1 MARKYSRDN
10 RGRFAS
16 SGSGATARGG
26 RLRTASG
33 NKRKT
38 QTMKAAGAGG
48 AGVMKGK
55 VARDPGAAGKIGK
68 APPVKAT
75 RQPSGAAKPTATGL
89 KRKVDVQIQRASAG
103 GQYGPDGH
111 WYAGGAW
118 MSQGKFVGG
127 KPAQAVGA
135 GAQSA
140 ANQKGKGNGASVSV
154 IRNKAPE
161 PKPLTPTGKSL
172 PSEPGINKTA
182 KKLNQEFFGDSG
194 FLNRDMEKQ
203 FRAAGGRGRDPI
215 SNTRYLGAL
224 ATRASSK
231 DLRARTL
238 GAVKGLSKENRKSY
252 IRDVQDARRNMEM
265 TKFGVP
271 RVGASD
277 KQLMNAIRFDVAAR
291 NLAGQRS
298 MRKRA
303 GGRNSSEEYAWVTN
317 AMLMTSRKRK

>member
-16 SGSGATARGG
+16 TGTGATARGG
-26 RLRTASG
+26 RLRTAAG

-55 VARDPGAAGKIGK
+55 VQRTSNQSQIKPKLE
-68 APPVKAT
+68 V
-75 RQPSGAAKPTATGL
+75 RAAKPAASGP
-89 KRKVDVQIQRASAG
+89 KRKVDVQIQRAKPG

-111 WYAGGAW
+111 WYGGGAW

-127 KPAQAVGA
+127 KPAQAAGA
-135 GAQSA
+135 GALSA
-140 ANQKGKGNGASVSV
+140 ANQKGKANGATVSV
-154 IRNKAPE
+154 IRSKAPQ
-161 PKPLTPTGKSL
+161 PKPLTPTGKAL
-172 PSEPGINKTA
+172 PSQPGINKTA
-182 KKLNQEFFGDSG
+182 KKLNQEFFGGSG
-194 FLNRDMEKQ
+194 FLNADMEKQ

-224 ATRASSK
+224 ATRATGK

-238 GAVKGLSKENRKSY
+238 ATVKGLSKENRKSY

-298 MRKRA
+298 MRRRA